1 MLLNTRVLDGV
12 NNKEKGVS
20 INIEGKKGK
29 ETLDVDI
36 CLVVGEVVD
45 VNVGELVADSLDDV
59 QEVAVGDVV
68 QGETH
73 QLAELSPTSKS
84 SRQSSAP
91 RRS

>member
-1 MLLNTRVLDGV
+1 MANLAEV
-12 NNKEKGVS
+12 E
-20 INIEGKKGK
+20 INFQ
-29 ETLDVDI
+29 VR
-36 CLVVGEVVD
+36 LVVGEVVD

-59 QEVAVGDVV
+59 QEVTVGDVV